1 MSPLDLFLPIRA
13 GGMGTVSGCCN
24 GHDANLEEQR
34 DSKMKDPPPAE
45 MVPEVAVPPAAS
57 RDQLAPREKET
68 GPGTEYEVVLDKS
81 GGKRLGI
88 DVDHKDGKTLLIECI
103 NDGLVKARSCVT
115 PRLPCRIF
123 LLFGPSLAR

>member
-45 MVPEVAVPPAAS
+45 MVPEICP
-57 RDQLAPREKET
+57 EKE
-68 GPGTEYEVVLDKS
+68 
-81 GGKRLGI
+81 
-88 DVDHKDGKTLLIECI
+88 
-103 NDGLVKARSCVT
+103 
-115 PRLPCRIF
+115 RIF
-123 LLFGPSLAR
+123 NICMAS